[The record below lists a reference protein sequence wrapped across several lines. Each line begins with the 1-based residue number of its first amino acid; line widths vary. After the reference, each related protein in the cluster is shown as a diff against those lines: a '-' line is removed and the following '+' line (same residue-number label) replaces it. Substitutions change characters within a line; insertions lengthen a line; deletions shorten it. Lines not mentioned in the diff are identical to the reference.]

1 MIWHVQNENFIL
13 DSTRIFMK
21 AFHLLL
27 FDGSFIFP
35 ECILIFGLILLLMID
50 STSDQKDIPWLYFI
64 SSTSFVMSIT
74 ALLFRWREEPMISF
88 SGNFQTNNFNEIFQF
103 LILLCSTLCIPLSV
117 EYIECTEMAITEF
130 LLFVLTATLGGM
142 FLCGANDLIII
153 FVAPEC
159 FSLCSYLLSG
169 YTKKDVRSNEATMK
183 YLLMG
188 GASSSILVHG
198 FSWLY
203 GSSGGEIELQEIVN
217 GLINTQMHNSPGIP
231 IALIFITV
239 GIGFKLSLA
248 PSHQWTP
255 DVYEGVRRVRN
266 NESLYDKRIHFASLL
281 LRVVPTKDRTNDV
294 YKKDLNSR
302 CRCYIVGSHPSE
314 TMSKEVRNPLFD
326 SDSPTPVVAF
336 LSVTSKVAASA
347 LATRIFD
354 IPFYF
359 SSNEWHLLLE
369 ILAILS
375 MILGNLIAITQT
387 SMKRMVAY
395 SSIGQIGYVII
406 GIIVGDSNGGYA
418 SMITY
423 MLFYI
428 SMNLGTFACII
439 LFGLR
444 TGTDNIRDYAGL
456 YTKETIQFIKI
467 HNEYRIHTILHFST
481 NLISF
486 VILSGYSFWGENRGR
501 GQIYP
506 DGSKS
511 NNTVYNAT
519 AGGIISKILRKE
531 KGGYEITIVDASNE
545 RQVIDI
551 IPRGLELLVSEGE
564 SIKLDQPLTSNPNVG
579 GFGQGDAEI
588 VLQDPL
594 RVQGLL
600 FFLGSVVLAQIFLV
614 LKKKQ
619 FEKFNGTP

>member
-27 FDGSFIFP
+27 FDGSLIFP

-64 SSTSFVMSIT
+64 SSTSLVMSIT

-142 FLCGANDLIII
+142 FLCGANDLITI

-217 GLINTQMHNSPGIP
+217 GLINTQMYNSPGIS

-255 DVYEGVRRVRN
+255 DVYEG
-266 NESLYDKRIHFASLL
+266 
-281 LRVVPTKDRTNDV
+281 
-294 YKKDLNSR
+294 
-302 CRCYIVGSHPSE
+302 
-314 TMSKEVRNPLFD
+314 
-326 SDSPTPVVAF
+326 SPTPVVAF

-347 LATRIFD
+347 SATRIFD

-387 SMKRMVAY
+387 SMKRMLAY

-428 SMNLGTFACII
+428 SMNLGTFACIV

-456 YTKETIQFIKI
+456 YTKDPFLALSLALCLLSLGGLPPLAGFFGKLHLFWCGWQAGLYFLVSIGLLTSVVSIYYYLKIIKLLMTGRKQEI
-467 HNEYRIHTILHFST
+467 TPHVRNYRGSPLRSNNSIELSMIVCVIASTILG
-481 NLISF
+481 ISM
-486 VILSGYSFWGENRGR
+486 N
-501 GQIYP
+501 P
-506 DGSKS
+506 
-511 NNTVYNAT
+511 
-519 AGGIISKILRKE
+519 IIAI
-531 KGGYEITIVDASNE
+531 A
-545 RQVIDI
+545 
-551 IPRGLELLVSEGE
+551 
-564 SIKLDQPLTSNPNVG
+564 
-579 GFGQGDAEI
+579 
-588 VLQDPL
+588 QDT
-594 RVQGLL
+594 L
-600 FFLGSVVLAQIFLV
+600 F
-614 LKKKQ
+614 
-619 FEKFNGTP
+619 

>member
-64 SSTSFVMSIT
+64 SSTSLVMSIT

-117 EYIECTEMAITEF
+117 EYIECTEMALTEF
-130 LLFVLTATLGGM
+130 LLFVFTATLGGM
-142 FLCGANDLIII
+142 FLCGANDLITI
-153 FVAPEC
+153 FVASEC

-169 YTKKDVRSNEATMK
+169 YTKKDVRSNEATTK

-217 GLINTQMHNSPGIP
+217 GLINTQMYNSPGIS

-239 GIGFKLSLA
+239 GIGFKLSPA

-255 DVYEGVRRVRN
+255 DVYEG
-266 NESLYDKRIHFASLL
+266 
-281 LRVVPTKDRTNDV
+281 
-294 YKKDLNSR
+294 
-302 CRCYIVGSHPSE
+302 
-314 TMSKEVRNPLFD
+314 
-326 SDSPTPVVAF
+326 SPTPVVAF

-347 LATRIFD
+347 SATRIFD

-387 SMKRMVAY
+387 SMKRMLAY

-406 GIIVGDSNGGYA
+406 GIIVGDSNDGYA

-428 SMNLGTFACII
+428 SMNLGTFACIVS
-439 LFGLR
+439 FGLR

-456 YTKETIQFIKI
+456 YTK
-467 HNEYRIHTILHFST
+467 
-481 NLISF
+481 
-486 VILSGYSFWGENRGR
+486 
-501 GQIYP
+501 
-506 DGSKS
+506 
-511 NNTVYNAT
+511 
-519 AGGIISKILRKE
+519 
-531 KGGYEITIVDASNE
+531 
-545 RQVIDI
+545 
-551 IPRGLELLVSEGE
+551 
-564 SIKLDQPLTSNPNVG
+564 
-579 GFGQGDAEI
+579 
-588 VLQDPL
+588 DPL
-594 RVQGLL
+594 LALSLALCLLSLGGLPPLAGFFGKLYL
-600 FFLGSVVLAQIFLV
+600 FWCGWQAGLYFLV
-614 LKKKQ
+614 LIGLLTSVLSIYYYLKIIKLLMTGRNQ
-619 FEKFNGTP
+619 EITPHVRNYRRSPLRSKNSIELSMIVCVIASTIPGISMNPIIAIAQDTLF

>member
-1 MIWHVQNENFIL
+1 MSWHVQNENFIL

-64 SSTSFVMSIT
+64 SSTSLVMSIT

-117 EYIECTEMAITEF
+117 EYIECTEMALTEF

-142 FLCGANDLIII
+142 FLCGANDLITI

-169 YTKKDVRSNEATMK
+169 YTKKDVRSNEATTK

-188 GASSSILVHG
+188 GTSSSILVHG

-203 GSSGGEIELQEIVN
+203 GLSGGEIELQEIVN
-217 GLINTQMHNSPGIP
+217 GLINTQMYNSPGIS

-239 GIGFKLSLA
+239 GIGFKLSPA

-255 DVYEGVRRVRN
+255 DVYEG
-266 NESLYDKRIHFASLL
+266 
-281 LRVVPTKDRTNDV
+281 
-294 YKKDLNSR
+294 
-302 CRCYIVGSHPSE
+302 
-314 TMSKEVRNPLFD
+314 
-326 SDSPTPVVAF
+326 SPTPVVAF
-336 LSVTSKVAASA
+336 LSVTSKVATSAS
-347 LATRIFD
+347 ATRIFD

-375 MILGNLIAITQT
+375 MIFGNLIAITQT
-387 SMKRMVAY
+387 SMKRMLAY

-406 GIIVGDSNGGYA
+406 GIIVGDSNDGYA

-428 SMNLGTFACII
+428 SMNLGTFACIV

-456 YTKETIQFIKI
+456 YTKDPF
-467 HNEYRIHTILHFST
+467 LA
-481 NLISF
+481 
-486 VILSGYSFWGENRGR
+486 LSLALCLLSLGGLPPLAGFFGKLYLFWCGW
-501 GQIYP
+501 Q
-506 DGSKS
+506 
-511 NNTVYNAT
+511 
-519 AGGIISKILRKE
+519 AGL
-531 KGGYEITIVDASNE
+531 Y
-545 RQVIDI
+545 
-551 IPRGLELLVSEGE
+551 
-564 SIKLDQPLTSNPNVG
+564 
-579 GFGQGDAEI
+579 
-588 VLQDPL
+588 
-594 RVQGLL
+594 
-600 FFLGSVVLAQIFLV
+600 FLV
-614 LKKKQ
+614 LIGLLTSVLSIYYYLKIIKLLMTGRNQ
-619 FEKFNGTP
+619 EITPHVRNYRRSPLRSKNSIELSMIVCVIASTIPGISMNPIIAIAQDTLF

>member
-1 MIWHVQNENFIL
+1 
-13 DSTRIFMK
+13 MK

-35 ECILIFGLILLLMID
+35 EFILIFGLILLLIID
-50 STSDQKDIPWLYFI
+50 STSDQKDISWFYFI
-64 SSTSFVMSIT
+64 SSTSLVMSIT

-103 LILLCSTLCIPLSV
+103 LILLSSTLCIPLSV

-130 LLFVLTATLGGM
+130 LLFILTATLGGM
-142 FLCGANDLIII
+142 FLCSANDLITI
-153 FVAPEC
+153 FVASEC

-217 GLINTQMHNSPGIP
+217 GLINTQMYNSPGIS

-255 DVYEGVRRVRN
+255 DVYEG
-266 NESLYDKRIHFASLL
+266 
-281 LRVVPTKDRTNDV
+281 
-294 YKKDLNSR
+294 
-302 CRCYIVGSHPSE
+302 
-314 TMSKEVRNPLFD
+314 
-326 SDSPTPVVAF
+326 SPTPVVAF

-347 LATRIFD
+347 LATRILD

-375 MILGNLIAITQT
+375 MIVGNLIAITQT
-387 SMKRMVAY
+387 SMKRMLAY

-428 SMNLGTFACII
+428 AMNLGTFACIVS
-439 LFGLR
+439 FGLR

-456 YTKETIQFIKI
+456 YTKDPFLALSLALCLLSLAGLPPLAGFFGK
-467 HNEYRIHTILHFST
+467 LH
-481 NLISF
+481 L
-486 VILSGYSFWGENRGR
+486 FWCGW
-501 GQIYP
+501 Q
-506 DGSKS
+506 
-511 NNTVYNAT
+511 
-519 AGGIISKILRKE
+519 AGL
-531 KGGYEITIVDASNE
+531 Y
-545 RQVIDI
+545 
-551 IPRGLELLVSEGE
+551 LLVSIGLLT
-564 SIKLDQPLTSNPNVG
+564 SVVSIYYYLKIIKLLMTGRNQEITPYVRNYRGSPLSLRSNNSIELSMIICVIASTILGISMNPII
-579 GFGQGDAEI
+579 EI
-588 VLQDPL
+588 AQDT
-594 RVQGLL
+594 L
-600 FFLGSVVLAQIFLV
+600 F
-614 LKKKQ
+614 
-619 FEKFNGTP
+619 

>member
-64 SSTSFVMSIT
+64 SSTSLVMSIT

-142 FLCGANDLIII
+142 FLCGANDLITI

-217 GLINTQMHNSPGIP
+217 GLINTQMYNSPGIS

-255 DVYEGVRRVRN
+255 DVYEG
-266 NESLYDKRIHFASLL
+266 
-281 LRVVPTKDRTNDV
+281 
-294 YKKDLNSR
+294 
-302 CRCYIVGSHPSE
+302 
-314 TMSKEVRNPLFD
+314 
-326 SDSPTPVVAF
+326 SPTPVVAF

-347 LATRIFD
+347 SATRIFD

-387 SMKRMVAY
+387 SMKRMLAY

-428 SMNLGTFACII
+428 SMNLGTFACIV

-456 YTKETIQFIKI
+456 YTKDPFLALSLALCLLSLGGLPPLAGFFGKLHLFWCGWQAGLYFLVSIGLLTSVVSIYYYLKIIKLLMTGRKQEI
-467 HNEYRIHTILHFST
+467 TPHVRNYRGSPLRSNNSIELSMIVCVIASTILG
-481 NLISF
+481 ISM
-486 VILSGYSFWGENRGR
+486 N
-501 GQIYP
+501 P
-506 DGSKS
+506 
-511 NNTVYNAT
+511 
-519 AGGIISKILRKE
+519 IIAI
-531 KGGYEITIVDASNE
+531 A
-545 RQVIDI
+545 
-551 IPRGLELLVSEGE
+551 
-564 SIKLDQPLTSNPNVG
+564 
-579 GFGQGDAEI
+579 
-588 VLQDPL
+588 QDT
-594 RVQGLL
+594 L
-600 FFLGSVVLAQIFLV
+600 F
-614 LKKKQ
+614 
-619 FEKFNGTP
+619 

>member
-1 MIWHVQNENFIL
+1 
-13 DSTRIFMK
+13 MK

-27 FDGSFIFP
+27 FDGSLIFP

-64 SSTSFVMSIT
+64 SSTSLVMSIT
-74 ALLFRWREEPMISF
+74 ALLFRWREEPMISL

-142 FLCGANDLIII
+142 FLCGANDLITI

-217 GLINTQMHNSPGIP
+217 GLINTQMYNSPGIT

-239 GIGFKLSLA
+239 GIGFKLSPA

-255 DVYEGVRRVRN
+255 DVYEG
-266 NESLYDKRIHFASLL
+266 
-281 LRVVPTKDRTNDV
+281 
-294 YKKDLNSR
+294 
-302 CRCYIVGSHPSE
+302 
-314 TMSKEVRNPLFD
+314 
-326 SDSPTPVVAF
+326 SPTPVVAF

-347 LATRIFD
+347 SATRIFD

-375 MILGNLIAITQT
+375 MILGNIIAITQT
-387 SMKRMVAY
+387 SMKRMLAY

-406 GIIVGDSNGGYA
+406 GIIVGDSNDGYA

-428 SMNLGTFACII
+428 SMNLGTFACIV

-456 YTKETIQFIKI
+456 YTKDPFLALSLALCLLSLGGLPPLAGFFGKLYLFWCGWQAGLYSLVLIGLLTSVVSIYYYLKIIKLLMTGRNQEI
-467 HNEYRIHTILHFST
+467 TPHVRNYRRSPL
-481 NLISF
+481 
-486 VILSGYSFWGENRGR
+486 R
-501 GQIYP
+501 
-506 DGSKS
+506 S
-511 NNTVYNAT
+511 NNSIELSMIVCVIASTIP
-519 AGGIISKILRKE
+519 GISM
-531 KGGYEITIVDASNE
+531 NP
-545 RQVIDI
+545 I
-551 IPRGLELLVSEGE
+551 IA
-564 SIKLDQPLTSNPNVG
+564 I
-579 GFGQGDAEI
+579 A
-588 VLQDPL
+588 QDT
-594 RVQGLL
+594 L
-600 FFLGSVVLAQIFLV
+600 F
-614 LKKKQ
+614 
-619 FEKFNGTP
+619 

>member
-88 SGNFQTNNFNEIFQF
+88 SGNFQTSNFNEIFQF

-142 FLCGANDLIII
+142 FLCGANDLITI

-203 GSSGGEIELQEIVN
+203 GLSGGEIELQEIVN
-217 GLINTQMHNSPGIP
+217 GLINTQMYNSPGIS

-255 DVYEGVRRVRN
+255 DVYEG
-266 NESLYDKRIHFASLL
+266 
-281 LRVVPTKDRTNDV
+281 
-294 YKKDLNSR
+294 
-302 CRCYIVGSHPSE
+302 
-314 TMSKEVRNPLFD
+314 
-326 SDSPTPVVAF
+326 SPTPVVAF

-369 ILAILS
+369 ILAIFS
-375 MILGNLIAITQT
+375 MILGNLVAITQT
-387 SMKRMVAY
+387 SMKRMLAY

-456 YTKETIQFIKI
+456 YTKDPFLALSLALCLLSLGGLPPLAGFFGKLHLFWCGWQAGLYFLVSIGLLTSVLSIYYYLKIIKLLMTGRNQEI
-467 HNEYRIHTILHFST
+467 TPHVRNYRISPL
-481 NLISF
+481 
-486 VILSGYSFWGENRGR
+486 R
-501 GQIYP
+501 
-506 DGSKS
+506 S
-511 NNTVYNAT
+511 NNSIELSMIVCVIASTIP
-519 AGGIISKILRKE
+519 GISM
-531 KGGYEITIVDASNE
+531 NP
-545 RQVIDI
+545 I
-551 IPRGLELLVSEGE
+551 IA
-564 SIKLDQPLTSNPNVG
+564 I
-579 GFGQGDAEI
+579 A
-588 VLQDPL
+588 QDT
-594 RVQGLL
+594 L
-600 FFLGSVVLAQIFLV
+600 FNF
-614 LKKKQ
+614 
-619 FEKFNGTP
+619 

>member
-27 FDGSFIFP
+27 FNGSFIFP
-35 ECILIFGLILLLMID
+35 ECILIFGLILLLIID
-50 STSDQKDIPWLYFI
+50 STSDQKDRPWFYFI
-64 SSTSFVMSIT
+64 SSTSLVISIT
-74 ALLFRWREEPMISF
+74 ALLFRWREEPIISF

-142 FLCGANDLIII
+142 FLCGANDLITI

-169 YTKKDVRSNEATMK
+169 YTKRDLRSNEATMK

-217 GLINTQMHNSPGIP
+217 GLINTQMYNSPGIS
-231 IALIFITV
+231 IALISITV
-239 GIGFKLSLA
+239 GLGFKLSPA
-248 PSHQWTP
+248 PFHQWTP
-255 DVYEGVRRVRN
+255 DVYEG
-266 NESLYDKRIHFASLL
+266 
-281 LRVVPTKDRTNDV
+281 
-294 YKKDLNSR
+294 
-302 CRCYIVGSHPSE
+302 
-314 TMSKEVRNPLFD
+314 
-326 SDSPTPVVAF
+326 SPTPVVAF

-347 LATRIFD
+347 SATRILD

-375 MILGNLIAITQT
+375 MILGNLLAITQT
-387 SMKRMVAY
+387 SMKRMLGY

-406 GIIVGDSNGGYA
+406 GIIVGDSNDGYA

-428 SMNLGTFACII
+428 SMNLGTFACIV

-456 YTKETIQFIKI
+456 YTKDPFLALSLALCLLSLGGLPPLAGFFGKLYLFWCGWQAGLYFLVSIGLLTSVLSIYYYLKIIKLLMTGRNQEI
-467 HNEYRIHTILHFST
+467 TPYVRNYRRSPL
-481 NLISF
+481 
-486 VILSGYSFWGENRGR
+486 R
-501 GQIYP
+501 
-506 DGSKS
+506 S
-511 NNTVYNAT
+511 NNSIELSMTVCVIAST
-519 AGGIISKILRKE
+519 IPGISMNPILA
-531 KGGYEITIVDASNE
+531 IA
-545 RQVIDI
+545 
-551 IPRGLELLVSEGE
+551 
-564 SIKLDQPLTSNPNVG
+564 
-579 GFGQGDAEI
+579 
-588 VLQDPL
+588 QDT
-594 RVQGLL
+594 L
-600 FFLGSVVLAQIFLV
+600 F
-614 LKKKQ
+614 
-619 FEKFNGTP
+619 

>member
-35 ECILIFGLILLLMID
+35 ECILIFGLILLLMVD

-64 SSTSFVMSIT
+64 SSTSLVMSIT

-117 EYIECTEMAITEF
+117 EYVECTEMAITEF

-142 FLCGANDLIII
+142 FLCGANDLITI
-153 FVAPEC
+153 FVALEC

-203 GSSGGEIELQEIVN
+203 GLSGGEIELQEIVN
-217 GLINTQMHNSPGIP
+217 GLINTQMYNSPGIS
-231 IALIFITV
+231 IAIIFITV

-255 DVYEGVRRVRN
+255 DVYEG
-266 NESLYDKRIHFASLL
+266 
-281 LRVVPTKDRTNDV
+281 
-294 YKKDLNSR
+294 
-302 CRCYIVGSHPSE
+302 
-314 TMSKEVRNPLFD
+314 
-326 SDSPTPVVAF
+326 SPTPVVAF

-387 SMKRMVAY
+387 SMKRMLAY

-406 GIIVGDSNGGYA
+406 GIIVGDSNDGYA

-428 SMNLGTFACII
+428 SMNLGTFACIV

-456 YTKETIQFIKI
+456 YTKDPF
-467 HNEYRIHTILHFST
+467 LA
-481 NLISF
+481 
-486 VILSGYSFWGENRGR
+486 LSLALCLLSLGGLPPLAGFFGKLYLFWCGWR
-501 GQIYP
+501 
-506 DGSKS
+506 
-511 NNTVYNAT
+511 
-519 AGGIISKILRKE
+519 AGL
-531 KGGYEITIVDASNE
+531 Y
-545 RQVIDI
+545 
-551 IPRGLELLVSEGE
+551 
-564 SIKLDQPLTSNPNVG
+564 
-579 GFGQGDAEI
+579 
-588 VLQDPL
+588 
-594 RVQGLL
+594 
-600 FFLGSVVLAQIFLV
+600 FLV
-614 LKKKQ
+614 LIGLLTSIVSIYYYLKIIKLLMTGRNQ
-619 FEKFNGTP
+619 EITPYVRNYRGSPLRSNNSIEFSMIVCVIASTIPGISMNPIIAIAQDTLF

>member
-1 MIWHVQNENFIL
+1 
-13 DSTRIFMK
+13 MK

-64 SSTSFVMSIT
+64 SSTSLVMSIT

-142 FLCGANDLIII
+142 FLCGANDLITI

-217 GLINTQMHNSPGIP
+217 GLINTQMYNSPGIS

-239 GIGFKLSLA
+239 GIGFKLSPA

-255 DVYEGVRRVRN
+255 DVYEG
-266 NESLYDKRIHFASLL
+266 
-281 LRVVPTKDRTNDV
+281 
-294 YKKDLNSR
+294 
-302 CRCYIVGSHPSE
+302 
-314 TMSKEVRNPLFD
+314 
-326 SDSPTPVVAF
+326 SPTPVVAF

-347 LATRIFD
+347 SATRIFD

-387 SMKRMVAY
+387 SMKRMLAY

-428 SMNLGTFACII
+428 SMNLGTFACIV

-456 YTKETIQFIKI
+456 YTKDPFLALSLALCLLSLGGLPPLAGFFGKLHLFWCGWQAGLYFLVSIGLLTSVVSIYYYLKIIKLLMTGRKQEI
-467 HNEYRIHTILHFST
+467 TPHVRNYR
-481 NLISF
+481 
-486 VILSGYSFWGENRGR
+486 
-501 GQIYP
+501 
-506 DGSKS
+506 GSPLRS
-511 NNTVYNAT
+511 NNSIELSMIVCVIASTIP
-519 AGGIISKILRKE
+519 GISM
-531 KGGYEITIVDASNE
+531 NP
-545 RQVIDI
+545 I
-551 IPRGLELLVSEGE
+551 IA
-564 SIKLDQPLTSNPNVG
+564 I
-579 GFGQGDAEI
+579 A
-588 VLQDPL
+588 QDT
-594 RVQGLL
+594 L
-600 FFLGSVVLAQIFLV
+600 F
-614 LKKKQ
+614 
-619 FEKFNGTP
+619 

>member
-50 STSDQKDIPWLYFI
+50 STSDQKDIPWFYFI
-64 SSTSFVMSIT
+64 SSTSLVMSIT
-74 ALLFRWREEPMISF
+74 ALLFRWREEPTISF

-142 FLCGANDLIII
+142 FLCGANDLITI

-169 YTKKDVRSNEATMK
+169 YTKKDVRSNEATTK

-217 GLINTQMHNSPGIP
+217 GLINTQMYNSPGIS

-255 DVYEGVRRVRN
+255 DVYEG
-266 NESLYDKRIHFASLL
+266 
-281 LRVVPTKDRTNDV
+281 
-294 YKKDLNSR
+294 
-302 CRCYIVGSHPSE
+302 
-314 TMSKEVRNPLFD
+314 
-326 SDSPTPVVAF
+326 SPTPVVAF

-347 LATRIFD
+347 SATRIFD

-387 SMKRMVAY
+387 SMKRMLAY

-428 SMNLGTFACII
+428 SMNLGTFACIVS
-439 LFGLR
+439 FGLR

-456 YTKETIQFIKI
+456 YTKDPFLALSLALCLLSLGGLPPLAGFFGKLNLFWCGWQAGLYFLVSIGLLTSVVSIYYYLKIIKLLMTGRNQEI
-467 HNEYRIHTILHFST
+467 TPHVRNYRRSPL
-481 NLISF
+481 
-486 VILSGYSFWGENRGR
+486 R
-501 GQIYP
+501 
-506 DGSKS
+506 S
-511 NNTVYNAT
+511 NNSIELSMIVCVIASTIP
-519 AGGIISKILRKE
+519 GISMNPII
-531 KGGYEITIVDASNE
+531 EIA
-545 RQVIDI
+545 
-551 IPRGLELLVSEGE
+551 
-564 SIKLDQPLTSNPNVG
+564 
-579 GFGQGDAEI
+579 
-588 VLQDPL
+588 QDT
-594 RVQGLL
+594 L
-600 FFLGSVVLAQIFLV
+600 F
-614 LKKKQ
+614 
-619 FEKFNGTP
+619 

>member
-1 MIWHVQNENFIL
+1 
-13 DSTRIFMK
+13 MK

-27 FDGSFIFP
+27 FNGSFIFP
-35 ECILIFGLILLLMID
+35 EFILIFGLILLLMID
-50 STSDQKDIPWLYFI
+50 LTSDQKDISWFYFI
-64 SSTSFVMSIT
+64 SSTSLVMSIT

-103 LILLCSTLCIPLSV
+103 LILLSSTLCIPLSV

-130 LLFVLTATLGGM
+130 LLFILTATLGGM
-142 FLCGANDLIII
+142 FLCSANDLITI
-153 FVAPEC
+153 FVALEC

-188 GASSSILVHG
+188 GASSSILVYG

-217 GLINTQMHNSPGIP
+217 GLINTQMYNSPGIS
-231 IALIFITV
+231 IALILITV

-255 DVYEGVRRVRN
+255 DVYEG
-266 NESLYDKRIHFASLL
+266 
-281 LRVVPTKDRTNDV
+281 
-294 YKKDLNSR
+294 
-302 CRCYIVGSHPSE
+302 
-314 TMSKEVRNPLFD
+314 
-326 SDSPTPVVAF
+326 DSPTPVVAF

-347 LATRIFD
+347 SATRILD

-359 SSNEWHLLLE
+359 SSNEWHILLE

-387 SMKRMVAY
+387 SMKRMLAY

-428 SMNLGTFACII
+428 AMNLGTFACIVS
-439 LFGLR
+439 FGLR

-456 YTKETIQFIKI
+456 YTKDPF
-467 HNEYRIHTILHFST
+467 LA
-481 NLISF
+481 
-486 VILSGYSFWGENRGR
+486 LSLALCLLSLAGLPPLAGFFGKLYLFWCGW
-501 GQIYP
+501 Q
-506 DGSKS
+506 
-511 NNTVYNAT
+511 
-519 AGGIISKILRKE
+519 AGL
-531 KGGYEITIVDASNE
+531 Y
-545 RQVIDI
+545 
-551 IPRGLELLVSEGE
+551 
-564 SIKLDQPLTSNPNVG
+564 
-579 GFGQGDAEI
+579 
-588 VLQDPL
+588 
-594 RVQGLL
+594 
-600 FFLGSVVLAQIFLV
+600 FLV
-614 LKKKQ
+614 LIGLLTSVVSIYYYLKIIKLLMTGRNQ
-619 FEKFNGTP
+619 EITPYVRNYRRSPLSLRSNNSIELSMIICVIASTIPGISMNPIIEIAQDTLF

>member
-50 STSDQKDIPWLYFI
+50 STSDPKDIPWLYFI
-64 SSTSFVMSIT
+64 SSTSLVMSIT

-142 FLCGANDLIII
+142 FLCGANDLITI

-169 YTKKDVRSNEATMK
+169 YTKKDVRSNEATTK

-217 GLINTQMHNSPGIP
+217 GLINTQMYNSPGIS

-239 GIGFKLSLA
+239 GIGFKLSPA

-255 DVYEGVRRVRN
+255 DVYEG
-266 NESLYDKRIHFASLL
+266 
-281 LRVVPTKDRTNDV
+281 
-294 YKKDLNSR
+294 
-302 CRCYIVGSHPSE
+302 
-314 TMSKEVRNPLFD
+314 
-326 SDSPTPVVAF
+326 SPTPVVAF

-347 LATRIFD
+347 SATRIFD

-387 SMKRMVAY
+387 SMKRMLAY

-428 SMNLGTFACII
+428 SMNLGTFACIVS
-439 LFGLR
+439 FGLR

-456 YTKETIQFIKI
+456 YTKDPFLALSLALCLFSLGGLPPLAGFFGKLHLFWCGWQAGLYFLVSIGLLTSVVSIYYYLKIIKLLMTGRNQEI
-467 HNEYRIHTILHFST
+467 TPHVRNYRRSPL
-481 NLISF
+481 
-486 VILSGYSFWGENRGR
+486 R
-501 GQIYP
+501 
-506 DGSKS
+506 S
-511 NNTVYNAT
+511 NNSIELSMIVCVIASTIP
-519 AGGIISKILRKE
+519 GISMNPII
-531 KGGYEITIVDASNE
+531 EIA
-545 RQVIDI
+545 
-551 IPRGLELLVSEGE
+551 
-564 SIKLDQPLTSNPNVG
+564 
-579 GFGQGDAEI
+579 
-588 VLQDPL
+588 QDT
-594 RVQGLL
+594 L
-600 FFLGSVVLAQIFLV
+600 F
-614 LKKKQ
+614 
-619 FEKFNGTP
+619 

>member
-1 MIWHVQNENFIL
+1 MIWHVQNENLIL

-35 ECILIFGLILLLMID
+35 EFILIFGLILLLMID
-50 STSDQKDIPWLYFI
+50 LTSDQKDISWFYFI
-64 SSTSFVMSIT
+64 SSTSLVMSIT

-103 LILLCSTLCIPLSV
+103 LILLSSTLCIPLSV

-130 LLFVLTATLGGM
+130 LLFILTATLGGL
-142 FLCGANDLIII
+142 FLCNANDLITI
-153 FVAPEC
+153 FVALEC

-188 GASSSILVHG
+188 GASSSILVYG

-203 GSSGGEIELQEIVN
+203 GLSGGEIELQEIVN
-217 GLINTQMHNSPGIP
+217 GLINTQMYNSPGIS

-255 DVYEGVRRVRN
+255 DVYEG
-266 NESLYDKRIHFASLL
+266 
-281 LRVVPTKDRTNDV
+281 
-294 YKKDLNSR
+294 
-302 CRCYIVGSHPSE
+302 
-314 TMSKEVRNPLFD
+314 
-326 SDSPTPVVAF
+326 SPTPVVAF
-336 LSVTSKVAASA
+336 LSVTSKVAALAS
-347 LATRIFD
+347 ATRILD

-387 SMKRMVAY
+387 SMKRMLAY

-428 SMNLGTFACII
+428 AMNLGTFACIV

-456 YTKETIQFIKI
+456 YTKDPF
-467 HNEYRIHTILHFST
+467 LA
-481 NLISF
+481 
-486 VILSGYSFWGENRGR
+486 LSLALCLLSLAGLPPLAGFFGKLYLFWCGW
-501 GQIYP
+501 Q
-506 DGSKS
+506 
-511 NNTVYNAT
+511 
-519 AGGIISKILRKE
+519 AGL
-531 KGGYEITIVDASNE
+531 Y
-545 RQVIDI
+545 
-551 IPRGLELLVSEGE
+551 
-564 SIKLDQPLTSNPNVG
+564 
-579 GFGQGDAEI
+579 
-588 VLQDPL
+588 
-594 RVQGLL
+594 
-600 FFLGSVVLAQIFLV
+600 FLV
-614 LKKKQ
+614 LIGLLTSVVSIYYYLKIIKLLMTGRNQ
-619 FEKFNGTP
+619 EITPYVRNYRRSPLSLRSNNSIELSMIICVIASTIPGISMNPIIEIAQDTLF

>member
-1 MIWHVQNENFIL
+1 MDQLSPLGDLLKNKKNKKEESYNENFIL

-27 FDGSFIFP
+27 FDGSLIFP

-50 STSDQKDIPWLYFI
+50 STSDQKDLSWFYLI
-64 SSTSFVMSIT
+64 SSTSLVMSIT
-74 ALLFRWREEPMISF
+74 ALLFRWGEEPMISF

-117 EYIECTEMAITEF
+117 EYIECTEMALTEF

-142 FLCGANDLIII
+142 FLCGANDLITI

-169 YTKKDVRSNEATMK
+169 YTKKDVRSNEATTK

-217 GLINTQMHNSPGIP
+217 GLINTQMYNSPGIS

-239 GIGFKLSLA
+239 GIGFKLSPA

-255 DVYEGVRRVRN
+255 DVYEGVR
-266 NESLYDKRIHFASLL
+266 
-281 LRVVPTKDRTNDV
+281 
-294 YKKDLNSR
+294 
-302 CRCYIVGSHPSE
+302 CYIHSRFSSFRDYE
-314 TMSKEVRNPLFD
+314 NPLFD

-336 LSVTSKVAASA
+336 LSVTPKVAASA
-347 LATRIFD
+347 SATRIFD

-387 SMKRMVAY
+387 SMKRMLAY

-428 SMNLGTFACII
+428 SMNLGTFACIV

-456 YTKETIQFIKI
+456 YTKDPF
-467 HNEYRIHTILHFST
+467 LA
-481 NLISF
+481 
-486 VILSGYSFWGENRGR
+486 LSL
-501 GQIYP
+501 
-506 DGSKS
+506 
-511 NNTVYNAT
+511 A
-519 AGGIISKILRKE
+519 
-531 KGGYEITIVDASNE
+531 
-545 RQVIDI
+545 
-551 IPRGLELLVSEGE
+551 LVSY
-564 SIKLDQPLTSNPNVG
+564 P
-579 GFGQGDAEI
+579 
-588 VLQDPL
+588 
-594 RVQGLL
+594 
-600 FFLGSVVLAQIFLV
+600 
-614 LKKKQ
+614 
-619 FEKFNGTP
+619 

>member
-1 MIWHVQNENFIL
+1 
-13 DSTRIFMK
+13 MK

-27 FDGSFIFP
+27 FDGSLIFP

-64 SSTSFVMSIT
+64 SSTSLVMSIT

-142 FLCGANDLIII
+142 FLCGANDLITI

-217 GLINTQMHNSPGIP
+217 GLINTQMYNSPGIS
-231 IALIFITV
+231 IALIFIIV
-239 GIGFKLSLA
+239 GIGFKLSPA

-255 DVYEGVRRVRN
+255 DVYEG
-266 NESLYDKRIHFASLL
+266 
-281 LRVVPTKDRTNDV
+281 
-294 YKKDLNSR
+294 
-302 CRCYIVGSHPSE
+302 
-314 TMSKEVRNPLFD
+314 
-326 SDSPTPVVAF
+326 SPTPVVAF

-347 LATRIFD
+347 SATRIFD

-387 SMKRMVAY
+387 SMKRMLAY

-406 GIIVGDSNGGYA
+406 GIIVGDSNDGYA

-428 SMNLGTFACII
+428 SMNLGTFACIV

-456 YTKETIQFIKI
+456 YTKDPF
-467 HNEYRIHTILHFST
+467 LA
-481 NLISF
+481 
-486 VILSGYSFWGENRGR
+486 LSLALCLLSLGGLPPLAGFFGKLYLFWCGW
-501 GQIYP
+501 Q
-506 DGSKS
+506 
-511 NNTVYNAT
+511 
-519 AGGIISKILRKE
+519 AGL
-531 KGGYEITIVDASNE
+531 Y
-545 RQVIDI
+545 
-551 IPRGLELLVSEGE
+551 
-564 SIKLDQPLTSNPNVG
+564 
-579 GFGQGDAEI
+579 
-588 VLQDPL
+588 
-594 RVQGLL
+594 
-600 FFLGSVVLAQIFLV
+600 FLV
-614 LKKKQ
+614 LIGLLTSVVSIYYYLKIIKLLMTGRNQ
-619 FEKFNGTP
+619 EITPHVRNYRRSPLRSNNSIELSMIVCVIASTIPGISMNPIIAIAQDSLF

>member
-27 FDGSFIFP
+27 FDGSLIFP

-64 SSTSFVMSIT
+64 SSTSLVMSIT

-142 FLCGANDLIII
+142 FLCGANDLITI

-188 GASSSILVHG
+188 GASSSILIHG

-203 GSSGGEIELQEIVN
+203 GLSGGEIELQEIVN
-217 GLINTQMHNSPGIP
+217 GLINTQMYNSPGIS

-239 GIGFKLSLA
+239 GIGFKLSPA

-255 DVYEGVRRVRN
+255 DVYEG
-266 NESLYDKRIHFASLL
+266 
-281 LRVVPTKDRTNDV
+281 
-294 YKKDLNSR
+294 
-302 CRCYIVGSHPSE
+302 
-314 TMSKEVRNPLFD
+314 
-326 SDSPTPVVAF
+326 SPTPVVAF

-347 LATRIFD
+347 SATRIFD

-375 MILGNLIAITQT
+375 MILGNIIAITQT
-387 SMKRMVAY
+387 SMKRMLAY

-406 GIIVGDSNGGYA
+406 GIIVGDSNNGYA

-428 SMNLGTFACII
+428 SMNLGAFACIV

-456 YTKETIQFIKI
+456 YTKDPFLALSLALCLLSLGGLPPLAGFFGKLYLFWCGWRAGLYSLVLIGLLTSVVSIYYYLKIIKLLMTGRNQEI
-467 HNEYRIHTILHFST
+467 TPHVRNYRRSPL
-481 NLISF
+481 
-486 VILSGYSFWGENRGR
+486 R
-501 GQIYP
+501 
-506 DGSKS
+506 S
-511 NNTVYNAT
+511 NNSIELSMIVCVIASTIP
-519 AGGIISKILRKE
+519 GISM
-531 KGGYEITIVDASNE
+531 NP
-545 RQVIDI
+545 I
-551 IPRGLELLVSEGE
+551 IA
-564 SIKLDQPLTSNPNVG
+564 I
-579 GFGQGDAEI
+579 A
-588 VLQDPL
+588 QDT
-594 RVQGLL
+594 L
-600 FFLGSVVLAQIFLV
+600 F
-614 LKKKQ
+614 
-619 FEKFNGTP
+619 

>member
-1 MIWHVQNENFIL
+1 
-13 DSTRIFMK
+13 MK

-50 STSDQKDIPWLYFI
+50 STSDQKEISWFYFI
-64 SSTSFVMSIT
+64 SSTSLVMSIT

-142 FLCGANDLIII
+142 FLCSANDLITI

-169 YTKKDVRSNEATMK
+169 YTKKDVRSNEATTK

-217 GLINTQMHNSPGIP
+217 GLINTQMYNSPGIS

-255 DVYEGVRRVRN
+255 DVYEG
-266 NESLYDKRIHFASLL
+266 
-281 LRVVPTKDRTNDV
+281 
-294 YKKDLNSR
+294 
-302 CRCYIVGSHPSE
+302 
-314 TMSKEVRNPLFD
+314 
-326 SDSPTPVVAF
+326 SPTPVVAF

-387 SMKRMVAY
+387 SMKRMLAY

-428 SMNLGTFACII
+428 SMNLGTFACIVS
-439 LFGLR
+439 FGLR

-456 YTKETIQFIKI
+456 YTKDPFLALSLALCLLSLGGLPPLAGFFGKLYLFWCGWQAGLYFLVSIGLLTSVVSIYYYLKIIKLLMTGRNQEI
-467 HNEYRIHTILHFST
+467 TPHVRNYRRSPL
-481 NLISF
+481 
-486 VILSGYSFWGENRGR
+486 R
-501 GQIYP
+501 
-506 DGSKS
+506 S
-511 NNTVYNAT
+511 NNSIELSMIVCVIASTIP
-519 AGGIISKILRKE
+519 GISMNPII
-531 KGGYEITIVDASNE
+531 EIA
-545 RQVIDI
+545 
-551 IPRGLELLVSEGE
+551 
-564 SIKLDQPLTSNPNVG
+564 
-579 GFGQGDAEI
+579 
-588 VLQDPL
+588 QDT
-594 RVQGLL
+594 L
-600 FFLGSVVLAQIFLV
+600 F
-614 LKKKQ
+614 
-619 FEKFNGTP
+619 

>member
-27 FDGSFIFP
+27 FDGSLIFP

-50 STSDQKDIPWLYFI
+50 STSDQKDIPWFYFI
-64 SSTSFVMSIT
+64 SLTSLVMSIT

-142 FLCGANDLIII
+142 FLCGANDLITI
-153 FVAPEC
+153 FVALEC

-217 GLINTQMHNSPGIP
+217 GLINTQMYNSPGIS
-231 IALIFITV
+231 IALLFITV
-239 GIGFKLSLA
+239 GIGFKLSPA

-255 DVYEGVRRVRN
+255 DVYEG
-266 NESLYDKRIHFASLL
+266 
-281 LRVVPTKDRTNDV
+281 
-294 YKKDLNSR
+294 
-302 CRCYIVGSHPSE
+302 
-314 TMSKEVRNPLFD
+314 
-326 SDSPTPVVAF
+326 SPTPVVAF

-347 LATRIFD
+347 SATRIFD

-375 MILGNLIAITQT
+375 MIVGNLIAITQT
-387 SMKRMVAY
+387 SMKRMLAY

-428 SMNLGTFACII
+428 SMNLGTFACIV

-456 YTKETIQFIKI
+456 YTKDPFLALSLALCLLSLGGLPPLAGFFGKLHLFWCGWQAGLSFLVSIGLLTSVVSIYYYLKIIKLLMTGRNQEI
-467 HNEYRIHTILHFST
+467 TPHVRNYRRSPL
-481 NLISF
+481 
-486 VILSGYSFWGENRGR
+486 R
-501 GQIYP
+501 
-506 DGSKS
+506 S
-511 NNTVYNAT
+511 NNSIELSMIVCVIASTIP
-519 AGGIISKILRKE
+519 GISMNPII
-531 KGGYEITIVDASNE
+531 EIA
-545 RQVIDI
+545 
-551 IPRGLELLVSEGE
+551 
-564 SIKLDQPLTSNPNVG
+564 
-579 GFGQGDAEI
+579 
-588 VLQDPL
+588 QDT
-594 RVQGLL
+594 L
-600 FFLGSVVLAQIFLV
+600 F
-614 LKKKQ
+614 
-619 FEKFNGTP
+619 

>member
-64 SSTSFVMSIT
+64 SSTSLVMSIT

-142 FLCGANDLIII
+142 FLCGANDLITI

-169 YTKKDVRSNEATMK
+169 YTKKDVRSNEATTK

-217 GLINTQMHNSPGIP
+217 GLINTQMYNSPGIS
-231 IALIFITV
+231 IALIFITA
-239 GIGFKLSLA
+239 GIGFKLSPA

-255 DVYEGVRRVRN
+255 DVYEG
-266 NESLYDKRIHFASLL
+266 
-281 LRVVPTKDRTNDV
+281 
-294 YKKDLNSR
+294 
-302 CRCYIVGSHPSE
+302 
-314 TMSKEVRNPLFD
+314 
-326 SDSPTPVVAF
+326 SPTPVVAF

-347 LATRIFD
+347 SATRIFD

-387 SMKRMVAY
+387 SMKRMLAY

-428 SMNLGTFACII
+428 SMNLGTFACIVS
-439 LFGLR
+439 FGLR

-456 YTKETIQFIKI
+456 YTKDPFLALSLALCLLSLGGLPPLAGFFGKLHLFWCGWQAGLYFLVSIGLLTSVVSIYYYLKIIKLLMTGRNQEI
-467 HNEYRIHTILHFST
+467 TPHVRNYR
-481 NLISF
+481 
-486 VILSGYSFWGENRGR
+486 
-501 GQIYP
+501 
-506 DGSKS
+506 GSPLRS
-511 NNTVYNAT
+511 NNSIELSMIVCVIASTIP
-519 AGGIISKILRKE
+519 GISMNPII
-531 KGGYEITIVDASNE
+531 EIA
-545 RQVIDI
+545 
-551 IPRGLELLVSEGE
+551 
-564 SIKLDQPLTSNPNVG
+564 
-579 GFGQGDAEI
+579 
-588 VLQDPL
+588 QDT
-594 RVQGLL
+594 L
-600 FFLGSVVLAQIFLV
+600 F
-614 LKKKQ
+614 
-619 FEKFNGTP
+619 

>member
-27 FDGSFIFP
+27 FNGNFIFP

-64 SSTSFVMSIT
+64 SSTSLVMSIT

-142 FLCGANDLIII
+142 FLCGANDLITI

-159 FSLCSYLLSG
+159 FSLCSYLLYG
-169 YTKKDVRSNEATMK
+169 YTKRDVRSNEATTK

-217 GLINTQMHNSPGIP
+217 GLINTQMYNSPGIS

-239 GIGFKLSLA
+239 GIGFKLSPA

-255 DVYEGVRRVRN
+255 DVYEG
-266 NESLYDKRIHFASLL
+266 
-281 LRVVPTKDRTNDV
+281 
-294 YKKDLNSR
+294 
-302 CRCYIVGSHPSE
+302 
-314 TMSKEVRNPLFD
+314 
-326 SDSPTPVVAF
+326 SPTPVVAF

-347 LATRIFD
+347 SATRIFD

-369 ILAILS
+369 TLAILS

-387 SMKRMVAY
+387 SMKRMLAY

-406 GIIVGDSNGGYA
+406 GIIVGDSNDGYA

-428 SMNLGTFACII
+428 SMNLGTFACIVS
-439 LFGLR
+439 FGLLCYQVR
-444 TGTDNIRDYAGL
+444 TRILINTGTHREENGFMDGIKYAVFTDKSIRLLGNNQYTSNVESGSTRTEIKHWVELFFGVKQRHCGKGRNARGIITARHRGGGHKRL
-456 YTKETIQFIKI
+456 YRKIDFRRNEKDISGRIVTIEYDPNRNAYICLI
-467 HNEYRIHTILHFST
+467 HYGDGEKRYILHP
-481 NLISF
+481 
-486 VILSGYSFWGENRGR
+486 RG
-501 GQIYP
+501 
-506 DGSKS
+506 
-511 NNTVYNAT
+511 A
-519 AGGIISKILRKE
+519 II
-531 KGGYEITIVDASNE
+531 GDTIVSGTEVPISMGNA
-545 RQVIDI
+545 
-551 IPRGLELLVSEGE
+551 L
-564 SIKLDQPLTSNPNVG
+564 PLSAV
-579 GFGQGDAEI
+579 
-588 VLQDPL
+588 
-594 RVQGLL
+594 
-600 FFLGSVVLAQIFLV
+600 
-614 LKKKQ
+614 
-619 FEKFNGTP
+619 

>member
-27 FDGSFIFP
+27 FDGSLIFP
-35 ECILIFGLILLLMID
+35 ECILIFGLILLLMVD

-64 SSTSFVMSIT
+64 SSTSLVMSIT

-103 LILLCSTLCIPLSV
+103 LILLCSTLCIPLSI

-142 FLCGANDLIII
+142 FLCGANDLITI

-203 GSSGGEIELQEIVN
+203 GLSGGEIELQEIVN
-217 GLINTQMHNSPGIP
+217 GLINTQMYNSPGIS

-239 GIGFKLSLA
+239 GIGFKLSPA

-255 DVYEGVRRVRN
+255 DVYEG
-266 NESLYDKRIHFASLL
+266 
-281 LRVVPTKDRTNDV
+281 
-294 YKKDLNSR
+294 
-302 CRCYIVGSHPSE
+302 
-314 TMSKEVRNPLFD
+314 
-326 SDSPTPVVAF
+326 SPTPVVAF

-347 LATRIFD
+347 SATRIFD

-375 MILGNLIAITQT
+375 MILGNIIAITQT
-387 SMKRMVAY
+387 SMKRMLAY

-406 GIIVGDSNGGYA
+406 GIIVGDSNNGYA

-428 SMNLGTFACII
+428 SMNLGAFACIV

-456 YTKETIQFIKI
+456 YTKDPFLALSLALCLLSLGGLPPLAGFFGKLYLFWCGWRAGLYSLVLIGLLTSVVSIYYYLKIIKLLMTGRNQEI
-467 HNEYRIHTILHFST
+467 TPHVRNYRRSPL
-481 NLISF
+481 
-486 VILSGYSFWGENRGR
+486 R
-501 GQIYP
+501 
-506 DGSKS
+506 S
-511 NNTVYNAT
+511 NNSIELSMIVCVIASTIP
-519 AGGIISKILRKE
+519 GISM
-531 KGGYEITIVDASNE
+531 NP
-545 RQVIDI
+545 I
-551 IPRGLELLVSEGE
+551 IA
-564 SIKLDQPLTSNPNVG
+564 I
-579 GFGQGDAEI
+579 A
-588 VLQDPL
+588 QDT
-594 RVQGLL
+594 L
-600 FFLGSVVLAQIFLV
+600 F
-614 LKKKQ
+614 
-619 FEKFNGTP
+619 

>member
-1 MIWHVQNENFIL
+1 
-13 DSTRIFMK
+13 MK

-27 FDGSFIFP
+27 FDGSLIFP

-50 STSDQKDIPWLYFI
+50 STSDQKDLSWFYLI
-64 SSTSFVMSIT
+64 SSTSLVMSIT
-74 ALLFRWREEPMISF
+74 ALLFRWGEEPMISF

-117 EYIECTEMAITEF
+117 EYIECTEMALTEF

-142 FLCGANDLIII
+142 FLCGANDLITI

-169 YTKKDVRSNEATMK
+169 YTKKDVRSNEATTK

-217 GLINTQMHNSPGIP
+217 GLINTQIYNSPGIS

-239 GIGFKLSLA
+239 GIGFKLSPA

-255 DVYEGVRRVRN
+255 DVYEGVRCLDFSKLHGHA
-266 NESLYDKRIHFASLL
+266 EEKCYSHSDQDITLL
-281 LRVVPTKDRTNDV
+281 VQITIKVKQ
-294 YKKDLNSR
+294 
-302 CRCYIVGSHPSE
+302 I
-314 TMSKEVRNPLFD
+314 
-326 SDSPTPVVAF
+326 VAF
-336 LSVTSKVAASA
+336 LSVTPKVAASA
-347 LATRIFD
+347 SATRIFD

-387 SMKRMVAY
+387 SMKRMLAY

-428 SMNLGTFACII
+428 SMNLGTFACIV

-456 YTKETIQFIKI
+456 YTKDPFLALSLALCLLSLGGLPPLAGFFGKLHLFWCGWLAGLYFLVSIGLLTSVVSIYYYLKIIKLLMTGRNQEI
-467 HNEYRIHTILHFST
+467 TPHVRNYR
-481 NLISF
+481 
-486 VILSGYSFWGENRGR
+486 
-501 GQIYP
+501 
-506 DGSKS
+506 GSPLRS
-511 NNTVYNAT
+511 NNSIELSMIVCVIASTIP
-519 AGGIISKILRKE
+519 GISMNPII
-531 KGGYEITIVDASNE
+531 EIA
-545 RQVIDI
+545 
-551 IPRGLELLVSEGE
+551 
-564 SIKLDQPLTSNPNVG
+564 
-579 GFGQGDAEI
+579 
-588 VLQDPL
+588 QDT
-594 RVQGLL
+594 L
-600 FFLGSVVLAQIFLV
+600 F
-614 LKKKQ
+614 
-619 FEKFNGTP
+619 

>member
-13 DSTRIFMK
+13 DSTRILMK

-50 STSDQKDIPWLYFI
+50 STSDQKDIPWFYFI
-64 SSTSFVMSIT
+64 SSTSLVMSIT

-142 FLCGANDLIII
+142 FLCGANDLITI

-169 YTKKDVRSNEATMK
+169 YTKKDVRSNEATTK

-217 GLINTQMHNSPGIP
+217 GLINTQMYNSPGIS

-239 GIGFKLSLA
+239 GIGFKLSPA

-255 DVYEGVRRVRN
+255 DVYEGVRFVR
-266 NESLYDKRIHFASLL
+266 EI
-281 LRVVPTKDRTNDV
+281 
-294 YKKDLNSR
+294 
-302 CRCYIVGSHPSE
+302 
-314 TMSKEVRNPLFD
+314 
-326 SDSPTPVVAF
+326 SPTPAVAF

-347 LATRIFD
+347 SATRIFD

-387 SMKRMVAY
+387 SMKRMLAY

-423 MLFYI
+423 MPFYI
-428 SMNLGTFACII
+428 SMNLGTFACIV

-456 YTKETIQFIKI
+456 YTKDPFLALSLALCLLSLGGLPPLAGFFGKLHLFWCGWQAGLYFLVSIGLLTSVVSIYYYLKIIKLLMTGRNQEI
-467 HNEYRIHTILHFST
+467 TPHVRNYRISPL
-481 NLISF
+481 
-486 VILSGYSFWGENRGR
+486 R
-501 GQIYP
+501 
-506 DGSKS
+506 S
-511 NNTVYNAT
+511 NNSIELSMIVCVIASTIP
-519 AGGIISKILRKE
+519 GISM
-531 KGGYEITIVDASNE
+531 NP
-545 RQVIDI
+545 I
-551 IPRGLELLVSEGE
+551 IA
-564 SIKLDQPLTSNPNVG
+564 I
-579 GFGQGDAEI
+579 A
-588 VLQDPL
+588 QDT
-594 RVQGLL
+594 L
-600 FFLGSVVLAQIFLV
+600 F
-614 LKKKQ
+614 
-619 FEKFNGTP
+619 

>member
-27 FDGSFIFP
+27 FDGSLIFP

-50 STSDQKDIPWLYFI
+50 STYDQKDIPWLYFI
-64 SSTSFVMSIT
+64 SSTSLVMSIM
-74 ALLFRWREEPMISF
+74 ALLFRWREEPIISF

-142 FLCGANDLIII
+142 FLCGANDLITI

-203 GSSGGEIELQEIVN
+203 GLSGGETELQEIVN
-217 GLINTQMHNSPGIP
+217 GLINTQMYNSPGIS

-239 GIGFKLSLA
+239 GIGFKLSPA

-255 DVYEGVRRVRN
+255 DVYEG
-266 NESLYDKRIHFASLL
+266 
-281 LRVVPTKDRTNDV
+281 
-294 YKKDLNSR
+294 
-302 CRCYIVGSHPSE
+302 
-314 TMSKEVRNPLFD
+314 
-326 SDSPTPVVAF
+326 SPTPVVAF

-347 LATRIFD
+347 SATRIFD

-375 MILGNLIAITQT
+375 MILGNIIAITQT
-387 SMKRMVAY
+387 SMKRMLAY

-406 GIIVGDSNGGYA
+406 GIIVGDSNDGYA

-428 SMNLGTFACII
+428 SMNLGTFACIV

-456 YTKETIQFIKI
+456 YTKDPFLALSLALCLLSLGGLPPLAGFFGKLYLFWCGWQAGLYSLVLIGLLTSVVSIYYYLKIIKLLMTGRNQEI
-467 HNEYRIHTILHFST
+467 TPHVRNYRRSPL
-481 NLISF
+481 
-486 VILSGYSFWGENRGR
+486 R
-501 GQIYP
+501 
-506 DGSKS
+506 S
-511 NNTVYNAT
+511 NNSIELSMIVCVIASTIP
-519 AGGIISKILRKE
+519 GISM
-531 KGGYEITIVDASNE
+531 NP
-545 RQVIDI
+545 I
-551 IPRGLELLVSEGE
+551 IA
-564 SIKLDQPLTSNPNVG
+564 I
-579 GFGQGDAEI
+579 A
-588 VLQDPL
+588 QDT
-594 RVQGLL
+594 L
-600 FFLGSVVLAQIFLV
+600 F
-614 LKKKQ
+614 
-619 FEKFNGTP
+619 

>member
-1 MIWHVQNENFIL
+1 
-13 DSTRIFMK
+13 MK

-64 SSTSFVMSIT
+64 SSTSLVMSIT
-74 ALLFRWREEPMISF
+74 ALLFRWREEPIISF

-142 FLCGANDLIII
+142 FLCGANDLITI

-203 GSSGGEIELQEIVN
+203 GLSGGETELQEIVN
-217 GLINTQMHNSPGIP
+217 GLINTQMYNSPGIS

-239 GIGFKLSLA
+239 GIGFKLSPA

-255 DVYEGVRRVRN
+255 DVYEG
-266 NESLYDKRIHFASLL
+266 
-281 LRVVPTKDRTNDV
+281 
-294 YKKDLNSR
+294 
-302 CRCYIVGSHPSE
+302 
-314 TMSKEVRNPLFD
+314 
-326 SDSPTPVVAF
+326 SPTPVVAF

-347 LATRIFD
+347 SATRILD

-375 MILGNLIAITQT
+375 MILGNIIAITQT
-387 SMKRMVAY
+387 SMKRMLAY

-406 GIIVGDSNGGYA
+406 GIIVGDSNDGYA

-428 SMNLGTFACII
+428 SMNLGTFACIV

-456 YTKETIQFIKI
+456 YTKDPFLALSLALCLLSLGGLPPLAGFFGKLYLFWCGWQAGLYSLVLIGLLTSVVSIYYYLKIIKLLMTGRNQEI
-467 HNEYRIHTILHFST
+467 TPHVRNYRRSPL
-481 NLISF
+481 
-486 VILSGYSFWGENRGR
+486 R
-501 GQIYP
+501 
-506 DGSKS
+506 S
-511 NNTVYNAT
+511 NNSIELSMIVCVIASTIP
-519 AGGIISKILRKE
+519 GISM
-531 KGGYEITIVDASNE
+531 NP
-545 RQVIDI
+545 I
-551 IPRGLELLVSEGE
+551 IA
-564 SIKLDQPLTSNPNVG
+564 I
-579 GFGQGDAEI
+579 A
-588 VLQDPL
+588 QDT
-594 RVQGLL
+594 L
-600 FFLGSVVLAQIFLV
+600 F
-614 LKKKQ
+614 
-619 FEKFNGTP
+619 

>member
-27 FDGSFIFP
+27 FDGSLIFP

-64 SSTSFVMSIT
+64 SSTSLVMSIA
-74 ALLFRWREEPMISF
+74 ALLFRWREEPMIRF

-142 FLCGANDLIII
+142 FLCGANDLITI
-153 FVAPEC
+153 FVALEC

-169 YTKKDVRSNEATMK
+169 YTKKDVRSNEATTK

-217 GLINTQMHNSPGIP
+217 GLINTQMYNSPGIS

-239 GIGFKLSLA
+239 GIGFKLSPA

-255 DVYEGVRRVRN
+255 DVYEG
-266 NESLYDKRIHFASLL
+266 
-281 LRVVPTKDRTNDV
+281 
-294 YKKDLNSR
+294 
-302 CRCYIVGSHPSE
+302 
-314 TMSKEVRNPLFD
+314 
-326 SDSPTPVVAF
+326 SPTPVVAF

-347 LATRIFD
+347 SATRIFD

-387 SMKRMVAY
+387 SMKRMLAY
-395 SSIGQIGYVII
+395 SSIGQIGYIII

-428 SMNLGTFACII
+428 SMNLGTFACIV

-456 YTKETIQFIKI
+456 YTKDPFLALSLALCLLSLGGLPPLAGFFGK
-467 HNEYRIHTILHFST
+467 LH
-481 NLISF
+481 L
-486 VILSGYSFWGENRGR
+486 FWCGW
-501 GQIYP
+501 Q
-506 DGSKS
+506 
-511 NNTVYNAT
+511 
-519 AGGIISKILRKE
+519 AGL
-531 KGGYEITIVDASNE
+531 Y
-545 RQVIDI
+545 
-551 IPRGLELLVSEGE
+551 LLVSIGLLT
-564 SIKLDQPLTSNPNVG
+564 SVVSIYYYLKIIKLLMTGRNQEITPQVRNYRRSSLRSNNSI
-579 GFGQGDAEI
+579 ELSMI
-588 VLQDPL
+588 VCVIASTIPGISMNPIIAIAQDT
-594 RVQGLL
+594 L
-600 FFLGSVVLAQIFLV
+600 F
-614 LKKKQ
+614 
-619 FEKFNGTP
+619 

>member
-27 FDGSFIFP
+27 FDGSLIFP
-35 ECILIFGLILLLMID
+35 EYILIFGLILLLMID

-64 SSTSFVMSIT
+64 SSTSLVMSIA
-74 ALLFRWREEPMISF
+74 ALLFQWREEPMIRF

-142 FLCGANDLIII
+142 FLCGANDLITI
-153 FVAPEC
+153 FVALEC

-217 GLINTQMHNSPGIP
+217 GLINTQMYNSPGIS

-239 GIGFKLSLA
+239 GIGFKLSPA

-255 DVYEGVRRVRN
+255 DVYEG
-266 NESLYDKRIHFASLL
+266 
-281 LRVVPTKDRTNDV
+281 
-294 YKKDLNSR
+294 
-302 CRCYIVGSHPSE
+302 
-314 TMSKEVRNPLFD
+314 
-326 SDSPTPVVAF
+326 SPTPVVAF

-347 LATRIFD
+347 SATRILD

-387 SMKRMVAY
+387 SMKRMLAY
-395 SSIGQIGYVII
+395 SSIGQIGYIII

-428 SMNLGTFACII
+428 AMNLGTFACIV

-456 YTKETIQFIKI
+456 YTKDPFLALSLALCLLSLGGLPPLAGFFGK
-467 HNEYRIHTILHFST
+467 LH
-481 NLISF
+481 L
-486 VILSGYSFWGENRGR
+486 FWCGW
-501 GQIYP
+501 Q
-506 DGSKS
+506 
-511 NNTVYNAT
+511 
-519 AGGIISKILRKE
+519 AGL
-531 KGGYEITIVDASNE
+531 Y
-545 RQVIDI
+545 
-551 IPRGLELLVSEGE
+551 LLVSIGLLT
-564 SIKLDQPLTSNPNVG
+564 SVVSIYYYLKIIKLLMTERNQ
-579 GFGQGDAEI
+579 EI
-588 VLQDPL
+588 TPQVRNYRRSPL
-594 RVQGLL
+594 RSNNSIELSMIVCVIASTIPGISMNPIIAIAQDTL
-600 FFLGSVVLAQIFLV
+600 F
-614 LKKKQ
+614 
-619 FEKFNGTP
+619 

>member
-27 FDGSFIFP
+27 FDGSLIFP

-64 SSTSFVMSIT
+64 SSTSLVMSIT

-142 FLCGANDLIII
+142 FLCGANDFITI

-217 GLINTQMHNSPGIP
+217 GLINTQMYNSPGIS

-239 GIGFKLSLA
+239 GIGFKLSPA
-248 PSHQWTP
+248 PFHQWTP
-255 DVYEGVRRVRN
+255 DVYEGVRFVR
-266 NESLYDKRIHFASLL
+266 EIPTSLSISEMFGFCKT
-281 LRVVPTKDRTNDV
+281 PWT
-294 YKKDLNSR
+294 
-302 CRCYIVGSHPSE
+302 CRRE
-314 TMSKEVRNPLFD
+314 ML
-326 SDSPTPVVAF
+326 SPTPVVAF

-387 SMKRMVAY
+387 SMKRMLAY

-406 GIIVGDSNGGYA
+406 GIIVGDSNDGYA

-428 SMNLGTFACII
+428 SMNLGTFACIV

-456 YTKETIQFIKI
+456 YTKDPF
-467 HNEYRIHTILHFST
+467 LA
-481 NLISF
+481 LPLALCL
-486 VILSGYSFWGENRGR
+486 LSLGGLPPLAGFFGKLYLFWCGW
-501 GQIYP
+501 Q
-506 DGSKS
+506 
-511 NNTVYNAT
+511 
-519 AGGIISKILRKE
+519 AGL
-531 KGGYEITIVDASNE
+531 Y
-545 RQVIDI
+545 
-551 IPRGLELLVSEGE
+551 
-564 SIKLDQPLTSNPNVG
+564 
-579 GFGQGDAEI
+579 
-588 VLQDPL
+588 
-594 RVQGLL
+594 
-600 FFLGSVVLAQIFLV
+600 FLV
-614 LKKKQ
+614 LIGLLTSVVSIYYYLKIIKLLMTGRNQ
-619 FEKFNGTP
+619 EITPHVRNYRRSPLRSNNSIELSMIVCVIASTISGISMNPIIAIAQDTLF